1 LKRPWWFAAGKYAFE
16 MLVEFTASMTLLS
29 FVPILLSFVPLLLLF
44 VAILL
49 SSITTLLLSTMASN
63 RHVPVVR
70 TWAWSRRK
78 IV

>member
-1 LKRPWWFAAGKYAFE
+1 
-16 MLVEFTASMTLLS
+16 
-29 FVPILLSFVPLLLLF
+29 VPILLSFVPLLLLF